1 MESRPFL
8 LRLERREE
16 VHQCEEVGD
25 SEQTL
30 ALGKMDIGIFLC
42 QRGTAN
48 RKGDLLAAGV
58 EKLDA
63 NSAQG
68 IEQSDR
74 FKCIPV

>member
-42 QRGTAN
+42 QRGTADG
-48 RKGDLLAAGV
+48 KGDLLAIGV
-58 EKLDA
+58 EQFNAEMTKR
-63 NSAQG
+63 
-68 IEQSDR
+68 IE
-74 FKCIPV
+74 

>member
-1 MESRPFL
+1 ML
-8 LRLERREE
+8 GLEPREE
-16 VHQCEEVGD
+16 DHQFEEVGD

-58 EKLDA
+58 EKL
-63 NSAQG
+63 NPQGPQG
-68 IEQSDR
+68 IEQADR
-74 FKCIPV
+74 FKCISV